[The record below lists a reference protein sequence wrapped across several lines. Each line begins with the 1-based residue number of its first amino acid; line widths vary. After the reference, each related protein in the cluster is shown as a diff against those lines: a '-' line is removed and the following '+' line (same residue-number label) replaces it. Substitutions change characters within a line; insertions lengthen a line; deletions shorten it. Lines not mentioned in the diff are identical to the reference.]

1 MMTSNGVKST
11 VISII
16 VAAALIGVAFVFA
29 TRSPGVASVDNVS
42 VENGTQIVKITAKG
56 RYTPTLTEASA
67 NIPTTLRIETNGT
80 FDCTSILRIP
90 SIGYQQNL
98 PPTGATDI
106 ELPPQKS
113 GAIVQGVCAMGMYNF
128 TVRFN

>member
-1 MMTSNGVKST
+1 MKST
-11 VISII
+11 AISII
-16 VAAALIGVAFVFA
+16 FSVALIGVAFMFA
-29 TRSPGVASVDNVS
+29 TRSPEASSVDNVS

-56 RYTPTLTEASA
+56 GYTPTLTEASA
-67 NIPTTLRIETNGT
+67 NTPTTLRIETSGT
-80 FDCTSILRIP
+80 FDCTSSLRVP

-113 GAIVQGVCAMGMYNF
+113 GSVVQGVCGMGMYNF

>member
-1 MMTSNGVKST
+1 MMTSNGMKST
-11 VISII
+11 AISII
-16 VAAALIGVAFVFA
+16 VAATLIGMAFMLA
-29 TRSPGVASVDNVS
+29 TRGPEVASEDNVS

-67 NIPTTLRIETNGT
+67 NMPTTLRIETNGT
-80 FDCTSILRIP
+80 FDCTSNLRIP

-98 PPTGATDI
+98 PPTGSTDI

-113 GAIVQGVCAMGMYNF
+113 GSVVQGVCAMGMYNF